1 MLGSRKF
8 DLKELVFL
16 ECTRRVA
23 IRNKV
28 SVIPGVWRYETG
40 CRLYLACGHAK
51 QDVGVYLAC
60 GHTKQD
66 VGVYLA
72 CGDAKQDVGVYL
84 ACGDT
89 KHGVEATW

>member
-8 DLKELVFL
+8 DLGELVFL
-16 ECTRRVA
+16 EYTGRVA

-28 SVIPGVWRYETG
+28 SVIPSVWPYET
-40 CRLYLACGHAK
+40 
-51 QDVGVYLAC
+51 VSVYLAC
-60 GHTKQD
+60 GDTKQD

-72 CGDAKQDVGVYL
+72 CGDTKLDFYVYL